1 MNTSTLGQLDMNIIN
16 PMAMT
21 QSPSFVPSA
30 RGQSGREQ
38 VIWLV
43 DPSSIFGCLV
53 WLNPVLG
60 YCIYLPLFL
69 FLRSLKCRQSV
80 DRKAPLNPFLQVPHQ
95 AIR

>member
-30 RGQSGREQ
+30 RGQSGHEQ

-43 DPSSIFGCLV
+43 DPLRERLRESLV
-53 WLNPVLG
+53 APSNFNLVHL
-60 YCIYLPLFL
+60 
-69 FLRSLKCRQSV
+69 SLDV
-80 DRKAPLNPFLQVPHQ
+80 
-95 AIR
+95 